1 MAGQREVAD
10 VGKGGT
16 FVILRDWPV
25 TPRVP
30 SWALGGAVSISVGP
44 QVCPGPSRGWKG
56 LDVQKGRDVASGS
69 RGAWAV
75 AATRQELGSSFE
87 KCGGRPASCAFG
99 DGIRESPGGVCHG
112 GRLAR
117 NDKRP

>member
-87 KCGGRPASCAFG
+87 K
-99 DGIRESPGGVCHG
+99 
-112 GRLAR
+112 
-117 NDKRP
+117 

>member
-10 VGKGGT
+10 VGKGGEGT
-16 FVILRDWPV
+16 FVILCDWPV

-44 QVCPGPSRGWKG
+44 QVCWGPSRGWKG
-56 LDVQKGRDVASGS
+56 LDVQKGRDMAIRS

-75 AATRQELGSSFE
+75 AVTRQELGSSFE
-87 KCGGRPASCAFG
+87 K
-99 DGIRESPGGVCHG
+99 
-112 GRLAR
+112 
-117 NDKRP
+117 